1 MSPHAVLPGDAMK
14 LASQLCPD
22 AASVRV
28 RIDCSTPHDVLTPLT
43 TINKLRE
50 LSMVCV
56 TSGERCNLDFSDITP
71 ILEVHGQTSLTSLE
85 LKVKKV
91 AIDFTT
97 ATRYQSFTPGTCL
110 YCLALC
116 FLKKSLL
123 PTVCRV
129 G

>member
-1 MSPHAVLPGDAMK
+1 MK

-85 LKVKKV
+85 LKVQGCY
-91 AIDFTT
+91 T
-97 ATRYQSFTPGTCL
+97 
-110 YCLALC
+110 
-116 FLKKSLL
+116 LL
-123 PTVCRV
+123 PPL
-129 G
+129 

>member
-28 RIDCSTPHDVLTPLT
+28 RIDCSTPHDILTPLT

-85 LKVKKV
+85 LKVGT
-91 AIDFTT
+91 DCYFT
-97 ATRYQSFTPGTCL
+97 ATTQNRSFTWYLFITVV
-110 YCLALC
+110 
-116 FLKKSLL
+116 LKILL
-123 PTVCRV
+123 PTQGRRL
-129 G
+129 

>member
-91 AIDFTT
+91 AT
-97 ATRYQSFTPGTCL
+97 AATPNQSFT
-110 YCLALC
+110 LAPA
-116 FLKKSLL
+116 STALL
-123 PTVCRV
+123 FASSRRAYSQQSVE
-129 G
+129 